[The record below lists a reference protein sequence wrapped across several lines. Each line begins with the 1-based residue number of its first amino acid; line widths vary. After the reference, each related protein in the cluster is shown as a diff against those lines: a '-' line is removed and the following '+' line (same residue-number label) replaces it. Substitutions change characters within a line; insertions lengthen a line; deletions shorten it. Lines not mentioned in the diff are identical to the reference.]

1 MQLVKRIQILV
12 SLFIEGGTPIHTES
26 TEEYEQDPLERWTV
40 FFLYQKRPVQSKP
53 GQFSYVFAGYSTVYR
68 LYALQAQNGTA
79 ALSTGD
85 FELPA
90 QNDFTEFPC
99 RSRISQFIILPP
111 FSKKGNGM
119 RLYRQIYKMLLDDQ
133 KTFEITVEDPNED
146 FDVVR
151 DMADLLFLREQ
162 PDFKQ
167 AVQINSNVEI
177 PKKGAL
183 PKDIVDKK
191 ALEALRTKYKI
202 ASRQF
207 NRLIELTCF
216 FKLPDSVRPT
226 LDIDAAGSKTK
237 KSTKAE
243 DHEYNL
249 WKLLTKSRIYAQNR
263 EILSQLE
270 PDERIAKLDETLF
283 AVELEYA
290 LLLARYKTRQALQAE
305 EKSGGKKRKLSDGD
319 ESPSGKKSKTENA

>member
-1 MQLVKRIQILV
+1 LVKRIQILV

-26 TEEYEQDPLERWTV
+26 TDEYEQDPLERWTV
-40 FFLYQKRPVQSKP
+40 FFLYQKRPIQSKP
-53 GQFSYVFAGYSTVYR
+53 GQFLYVFAGYSTVYR
-68 LYALQAQNGTA
+68 LYALQPQDVTST
-79 ALSTGD
+79 LSTGD
-85 FELPA
+85 FELPP

-111 FSKKGNGM
+111 FGKKGNGM
-119 RLYRQIYKMLLDDQ
+119 RLYSQIYKTLLEDP

-151 DMADLLFLREQ
+151 DMADLLFLSEQ
-162 PDFKQ
+162 SDFKQ
-167 AVQINSNVEI
+167 AVQINTKVEI
-177 PKKGAL
+177 PKKGAM
-183 PKDIVDKK
+183 PQDIVDRK

-207 NRLIELTCF
+207 NRLVELTCF

-226 LDIDAAGSKTK
+226 LDIEVSSSNKK

-243 DHEYNL
+243 EHQYSL

-263 EILSQLE
+263 EVLSQLE
-270 PDERIAKLDETLF
+270 PDERISKLDETVF

-305 EKSGGKKRKLSDGD
+305 EISGGKKRKLSDND
-319 ESPSGKKSKTENA
+319 ESPSGKKPKLEKC